1 MCGPAF
7 CKYSST
13 IEDSALLDYQ
23 VKHVSHLAKRLLQII
38 KKRFKYKILAAGF
51 DCCGCDLA
59 VSSLIP
65 DPVLLHWTRVVPLL
79 GLL

>member
-38 KKRFKYKILAAGF
+38 KKKI
-51 DCCGCDLA
+51 
-59 VSSLIP
+59 
-65 DPVLLHWTRVVPLL
+65 
-79 GLL
+79 